1 MTEQTGNDVNA
12 PAVGPRLGRLAL
24 VGAGLF
30 ALFFILLDGAGR
42 LRQPIIVDIGPSTG
56 RYGSG
61 FEDSEETPPT
71 TSRWTHQNAEFDIP
85 LSVDASMAR
94 FSVRAARYLDEPT
107 RITVTVGGRPFASFE
122 QPRGRQRIQEIE
134 APLPEGR
141 LNLRLNSDDPKL
153 GMALDWIRIEGA
165 RWSIPVS
172 EWTVWILPFGIGGA
186 LFLAGA
192 SLAFT
197 AAATAL
203 ILLLL
208 ASAAAADPFGFVHSM
223 RDVGAPAVAFSL
235 IAARLFR
242 GQATAVLAITAT
254 VLLKGGFL
262 FHPSYF
268 YNDVRQNDRYV
279 GALRSYEGSIME
291 RSRKAQVDLG
301 VGYPRIVAG
310 KKYAFPY
317 SPVFYLPFTKLPPD
331 RDVVVRAIKHV
342 ALFSTVVEVAL
353 AFVLARLLLPA
364 SAGAAAWFTFA
375 FPILTSR
382 MLYAMWSTLAGHAL
396 DLLVVVAAV
405 RVFERPKDPKA
416 TALLFVATLATFLT
430 YVSSLFNTSAF
441 LVILALLAAAF
452 RWRVIALW
460 IAAATTVVF
469 GLYGDFTLTFVR
481 EILPAIVSGSGHPAA
496 EAPNAASGDRG
507 AVIGALSR
515 IVLFSG
521 YGFPLFALAGL
532 FMIARRRDP
541 VATVV
546 KAYALAFLS
555 LVVLRGLS
563 FGLFKDLKEI
573 EYGGPA
579 IAILTAVALDRIDR
593 PAARWLIAIGLVL
606 TGVWMQCGYF
616 ETWSRLVLR

>member
-1 MTEQTGNDVNA
+1 MTALYETDPKARGSA
-12 PAVGPRLGRLAL
+12 GRLAR
-24 VGAGLF
+24 VLF
-30 ALFFILLDGAGR
+30 TALALLGGFAAVLDLAGR

-71 TSRWTHQNAEFDIP
+71 TSRWTRQNAEFDIP

-107 RITVTVGGRPFASFE
+107 RITVTVGGKPFGSFE
-122 QPRGRQRIQEIE
+122 QARGRQRIQEVE
-134 APLPEGR
+134 APLPKGP
-141 LNLRLNSDDPKL
+141 LNLGLTSDDPKL
-153 GMALDWIRIEGA
+153 GMALDWIRIDGA
-165 RWSIPVS
+165 RWSVPAS
-172 EWTVWILPFGIGGA
+172 EWTVWILPLGIFGA
-186 LFLAGA
+186 LLLSGT
-192 SLAFT
+192 SLAV
-197 AAATAL
+197 AGSATAL
-203 ILLLL
+203 ILFLL
-208 ASAAAADPFGFVHSM
+208 AAAAAVDPFGFVHSM
-223 RDVGAPAVAFSL
+223 RDVAVPAIGFSIL
-235 IAARLFR
+235 AALLFR
-242 GQATAVLAITAT
+242 GQTAVVLAVTAT

-262 FHPSYF
+262 FHPNYF

-331 RDVVVRAIKHV
+331 RDLVVRAIKHV

-353 AFVLARLLLPA
+353 AFVLARLLVP
-364 SAGAAAWFTFA
+364 SAATAAAWFTFA

-396 DLLVVVAAV
+396 DLLVVVIAV
-405 RVFERPKDPKA
+405 RVLDRPKDPKA
-416 TALLFVATLATFLT
+416 SALLFAATLATFLT
-430 YVSSLFNTSAF
+430 YVSSLFNTSTF
-441 LVILALLAAAF
+441 LLVLALLAAAV
-452 RWRVIALW
+452 RLRVVALW
-460 IAAATTVVF
+460 LVAAMAVVF

-481 EILPAIVSGSGHPAA
+481 EILPAIVSGAGRAA
-496 EAPNAASGDRG
+496 AGASATANSDPGSVLG
-507 AVIGALSR
+507 AFSR

-532 FMIARRRDP
+532 ILIVRRRDP
-541 VATVV
+541 AATTV

-555 LVVLRGLS
+555 LVLLRGVS

-573 EYGGPA
+573 EYAGPA
-579 IAILTAVALDRIDR
+579 FAILAAVALDRIEWR
-593 PAARWLIAIGLVL
+593 AARWFIATGLVL
-606 TGVWMQCGYF
+606 SGIWMQHGHF
-616 ETWSRLVLR
+616 ETWSQLVLR

>member
-1 MTEQTGNDVNA
+1 MTEQTGNDVMA
-12 PAVGPRLGRLAL
+12 PAVGLRLGRQAL
-24 VGAGLF
+24 VATGLL
-30 ALFFILLDGAGR
+30 ALFFVLLDAAGR

-71 TSRWTHQNAEFDIP
+71 TSRWTRQKAEFDIP
-85 LSVDASMAR
+85 LEVDASMAR

-107 RITVTVGGRPFASFE
+107 HITVTVAGKPFASFE

-141 LNLRLNSDDPKL
+141 LDLGLTSEDPKL
-153 GMALDWIRIEGA
+153 GMALDWIRIDGA
-165 RWSIPVS
+165 RWSIPAS
-172 EWTVWILPFGIGGA
+172 EWTVWILPLGICGA
-186 LFLAGA
+186 LFLSGA
-192 SLAFT
+192 SMAFT
-197 AAATAL
+197 AGATAI
-203 ILLLL
+203 ILLAL
-208 ASAAAADPFGFVHSM
+208 AAVAAADPFGFVHSM
-223 RDVGAPAVAFSL
+223 RDVGPPTVLFSL

-242 GQATAVLAITAT
+242 GRAAVVLAITFT

-279 GALRSYEGSIME
+279 GALRSYEGSLME

-317 SPVFYLPFTKLPPD
+317 SPVFYLPFTQLPPD
-331 RDVVVRAIKHV
+331 RDLVVRAIKHV
-342 ALFSTVVEVAL
+342 ALFSTVVEVGL
-353 AFVLARLLLPA
+353 ACVLARLLLPV

-405 RVFERPKDPKA
+405 RMVERPKDPKA
-416 TALLFVATLATFLT
+416 TALVLAATLATFLT

-441 LVILALLAAAF
+441 LVILALLAAAV

-481 EILPAIVSGSGHPAA
+481 EILPAILTGSGHPAA
-496 EAPNAASGDRG
+496 EASSAPSGERG

-532 FMIARRRDP
+532 FVIARRRDP

-546 KAYALAFLS
+546 KAYAMAFVS
-555 LVVLRGLS
+555 LVLLRGLS

-579 IAILTAVALDRIDR
+579 FAILSAVALDRIDR
-593 PAARWLIAIGLVL
+593 PATRWLVAIGLVV
-606 TGVWMQCGYF
+606 TGVWMQYGHF